1 MRNENIKE
9 KLTVLVNLEN
19 ELLELEQ
26 RFINK
31 WTETIDNKKMSS
43 NEANNIFGDVV
54 EGLIKK
60 NNLVYSKYYDL
71 VHSILTNEKIDEIQK
86 KINYNFM
93 SLDFINELVKEN

>member
-43 NEANNIFGDVV
+43 DEANNIFDDVV
-54 EGLIKK
+54 EGLIKQ

-71 VHSILTNEKIDEIQK
+71 VHSILTNEKIEEIQK

>member
-43 NEANNIFGDVV
+43 DEANNIFDDVV
-54 EGLIKK
+54 EGLIKQ

-71 VHSILTNEKIDEIQK
+71 VHSILTNEKIDEIPK